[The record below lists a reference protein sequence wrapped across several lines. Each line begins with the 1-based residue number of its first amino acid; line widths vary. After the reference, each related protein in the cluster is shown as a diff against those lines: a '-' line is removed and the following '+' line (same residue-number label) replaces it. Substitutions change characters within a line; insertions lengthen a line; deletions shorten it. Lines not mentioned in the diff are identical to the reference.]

1 MKSENLKR
9 GMSLSMTGAKNM
21 KCIHC
26 DTEMITANMDTGI
39 TVGSYFYLW
48 NKEKG
53 IFNSRKTSA
62 IKVYVCPE
70 CGYVELRAEK
80 PKNLVIKNKE

>member
-1 MKSENLKR
+1 
-9 GMSLSMTGAKNM
+9 M

-26 DTEMITANMDTGI
+26 ETEMITANLAVETGVTPGI
-39 TVGSYFYLW
+39 LFYLW

-53 IFNSRKTSA
+53 IFNSKKKTTVA
-62 IKVYVCPE
+62 TYVCPE

-80 PKNLVIKNKE
+80 PKDLIIRK

>member
-1 MKSENLKR
+1 
-9 GMSLSMTGAKNM
+9 M

-26 DTEMITANMDTGI
+26 ETEMITVNMDTGM

-53 IFNSRKTSA
+53 IFNS
-62 IKVYVCPE
+62 
-70 CGYVELRAEK
+70 
-80 PKNLVIKNKE
+80 KNCYSEGLCMS